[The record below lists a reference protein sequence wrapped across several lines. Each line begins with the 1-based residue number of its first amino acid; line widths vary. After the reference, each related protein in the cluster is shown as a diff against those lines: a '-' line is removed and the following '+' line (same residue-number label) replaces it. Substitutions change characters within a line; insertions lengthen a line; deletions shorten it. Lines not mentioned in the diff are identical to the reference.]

1 MAVHRVA
8 LCFTLLL
15 LLLAPAGRLFAQEID
30 CDVKVANMQNLP
42 EAARENLSSFLP
54 DLSQYINSYRWT
66 REDLGNLKIKC
77 TITISFQGAPN
88 GNHYSVQAF
97 VGSQRPVFRSERN
110 TALVRI
116 IDGNWEFDYVRNQP
130 LIHNENRFDPFLSVI
145 DFYVYLILGYDFES
159 YKAGDG
165 TPYFQKAM
173 DIANLA
179 RGGHGSTGWDN
190 PSPNVFSRG
199 QFIDEVMN
207 ARYADFR
214 EALYRYCYKGLDLLS
229 KDEGRARKNMFT
241 ALEKIGNLQQKINS
255 RTLIIKAFFDAQ
267 FGEIKNDF
275 LKDPDPDIFAKL
287 TRIDP
292 AHQSDY
298 DEAAA
303 DPARKS
309 LK

>member
-173 DIANLA
+173 EI
-179 RGGHGSTGWDN
+179 
-190 PSPNVFSRG
+190 
-199 QFIDEVMN
+199 
-207 ARYADFR
+207 
-214 EALYRYCYKGLDLLS
+214 
-229 KDEGRARKNMFT
+229 GRASCR
-241 ALEKIGNLQQKINS
+241 E
-255 RTLIIKAFFDAQ
+255 RV
-267 FGEIKNDF
+267 
-275 LKDPDPDIFAKL
+275 
-287 TRIDP
+287 
-292 AHQSDY
+292 
-298 DEAAA
+298 
-303 DPARKS
+303 
-309 LK
+309 